1 MRRFKSDFFIVLVL
15 LNGAAA
21 VAASKM
27 PAGNDALVLTLSQ
40 PASGRPNQ
48 SAPRDA
54 INGAPD
60 QCVIAHGVIAC
71 APLMLTLRN
80 RSTEPIRT
88 GLMTC
93 GSRPIHFEVEQ
104 EDGSWRAIP
113 HDLEK
118 GWNCLRTFMEWHT
131 IRSGEEYSLPIRIA
145 DDYTLDLKAVETSRP
160 VKVRVKWDVYGCAA
174 ADPPR
179 PESAALPPAADL
191 LLWRAQ
197 CVTGAKPSEGYT
209 HLVSHAINMNPNKS
223 SSEPPQ

>member
-1 MRRFKSDFFIVLVL
+1 MRRFKSDFFIVLIL

-21 VAASKM
+21 VAGSEM
-27 PAGNDALVLTLSQ
+27 PAGNDALVLTVSQ
-40 PASGRPNQ
+40 PVSGRPNQ

-80 RSTEPIRT
+80 RATEPIRT

-93 GSRPIHFEVEQ
+93 GSLPIYFEVEQ
-104 EDGSWRAIP
+104 QDGSWRAIP
-113 HDLEK
+113 HDPNK
-118 GWNCLRTFMEWHT
+118 GWYCLRTFMEWHT
-131 IRSGEEYSLPIRIA
+131 IHSGEVYSLPIRIA
-145 DDYTLDLKAVETSRP
+145 DDYTLDMKSLKADHIVD
-160 VKVRVKWDVYGCAA
+160 VRVRWDVYGCAA

-179 PESAALPPAADL
+179 PESSVPPPGTDM

-197 CVTGAKPSEGYT
+197 CVTGVKPSEAYVQ
-209 HLVSHAINMNPNKS
+209 LVSNTIKIDPKNR
-223 SSEPPQ
+223 

>member
-1 MRRFKSDFFIVLVL
+1 MRRFKSDFFIVLIL

-21 VAASKM
+21 VAGSEM

-54 INGAPD
+54 INGATD

-93 GSRPIHFEVEQ
+93 GSRPIYFEVEQ
-104 EDGSWRAIP
+104 QDRSWRAIP
-113 HDLEK
+113 HDPNK
-118 GWNCLRTFMEWHT
+118 GWYCLRTFMEWRT
-131 IRSGEEYSLPIRIA
+131 IRPGEEYSLPIRIA
-145 DDYTLDLKAVETSRP
+145 DDYTLDLKSVETSRP
-160 VKVRVKWDVYGCAA
+160 VNVRVRWDVYGCAA

-179 PESAALPPAADL
+179 PESSVPPPGTDM

-197 CVTGAKPSEGYT
+197 CVTGVKPSEAYVQ
-209 HLVSHAINMNPNKS
+209 LVSNTIKIDPKNR
-223 SSEPPQ
+223 